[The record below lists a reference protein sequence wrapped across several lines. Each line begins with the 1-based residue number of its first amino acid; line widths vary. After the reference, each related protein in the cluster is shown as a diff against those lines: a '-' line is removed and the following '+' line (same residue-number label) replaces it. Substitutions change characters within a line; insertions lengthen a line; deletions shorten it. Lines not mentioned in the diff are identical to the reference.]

1 MSNPGLIN
9 TECSVFYIYQIA
21 IHIAIQTVLFN
32 LNKKNKKIKKKEKEK
47 EVEIKDFLKG
57 IYNVTFGKDYL
68 INKKKKTFFFSEIRL
83 LNKKILF
90 WII

>member
-32 LNKKNKKIKKKEKEK
+32 LNKKNKKIKKERKRKR
-47 EVEIKDFLKG
+47 
-57 IYNVTFGKDYL
+57 
-68 INKKKKTFFFSEIRL
+68 S
-83 LNKKILF
+83 
-90 WII
+90 